1 MSPSARLDTE
11 SPAPA
16 SVTSETGEDLP
27 RVLVVTS
34 IKLLSLLAIC
44 RQGSVDGTFASM
56 SKLWKQL
63 FMFLGNLDNSHIPIC
78 WGYLPDK
85 SFRSYYVFLYMVLFA
100 FRGRREEIIKITS
113 LVNIKM
119 KLHSTTLSE
128 VSVDWFLFL
137 PSCMKMP

>member
-1 MSPSARLDTE
+1 MSYIQILTLGYVQVFSVQSMSA
-11 SPAPA
+11 SASAPA
-16 SVTSETGEDLP
+16 TVTSETGEDLP

-34 IKLLSLLAIC
+34 IKFLSLLAIC
-44 RQGSVDGTFASM
+44 RQGSEDGTFASM

-113 LVNIKM
+113 VANLKM
-119 KLHSTTLSE
+119 KQIKCDYE
-128 VSVDWFLFL
+128 IG
-137 PSCMKMP
+137 KG